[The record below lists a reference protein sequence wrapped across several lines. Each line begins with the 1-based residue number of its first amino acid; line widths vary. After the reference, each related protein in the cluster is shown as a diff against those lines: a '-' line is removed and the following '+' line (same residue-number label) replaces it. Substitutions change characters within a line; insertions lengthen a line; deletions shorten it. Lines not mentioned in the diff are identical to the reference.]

1 MRLLSILFWFLLG
14 LFVAAAAAI
23 GWYFSDS
30 ILKPQ
35 PYSLLEEFEII
46 DAREGLV
53 VLPEPPSDAQ
63 FANTRREG
71 VFNLLWEDGY
81 GNLGEV
87 VSEGNG
93 AVTRTLTNIVGQPPS
108 AGDDAQLEAFVFRQN
123 PLDDHGIDYENL
135 FLDGEEGRL
144 RTWWIPGSEDVAVLT
159 LHGRRRGRIAET
171 LRIIPTLV
179 EEGYS
184 VLSLSY
190 RNHSDSDPSRDG
202 FYHYGETEW
211 KDAAV
216 GLAFLKEKGIKRV
229 VLYGFSMGGAVALET
244 LEHYPEGA
252 VPVAA
257 LIMDAP
263 LLDPRTVFRLG
274 ASNMGLPLANRLAD
288 LALFVAGLRAG
299 INWQGLDQRHF
310 ASSVDVPTL
319 LITGIEDSTIPIEL
333 VDDFAANVPD
343 IEYYRVE
350 NADHVESWN
359 ENPGMY
365 ETWVK
370 TFLATHAPLQ

>member
-1 MRLLSILFWFLLG
+1 MRLLAILFWFLLG
-14 LFVAAAAAI
+14 LIVAAAAAI

-35 PYSLLEEFEII
+35 PYTLLEEFEII
-46 DAREGLV
+46 AVAEGQV
-53 VLPEPPSDAQ
+53 TLPEPPNDAQ

-71 VFNLLWEDGY
+71 VFNLLWHDGY
-81 GNLGEV
+81 GRLGDV
-87 VSEGNG
+87 VAEADGSL
-93 AVTRTLTNIVGQPPS
+93 TRELTNIIGAPPS
-108 AGDDAQLEAFVFRQN
+108 AGDKAQLEAFIFRQN
-123 PLDDHGIDYENL
+123 PLEDHGIAYEAL
-135 FLDGEEGRL
+135 FLNGEEGKL
-144 RTWWIPGSEDVAVLT
+144 RSWWIPQHEEIAVLM

-171 LRIIPTLV
+171 LRILPALV
-179 EEGYS
+179 AEGYS

-211 KDAAV
+211 KDVVV
-216 GLAFLKEKGIKRV
+216 GLEFLKEQGIERV

-244 LEHYPEGA
+244 LENYPESAIA
-252 VPVAA
+252 VDA

-263 LLDPRTVFRLG
+263 LLDPRTIFRLG

-299 INWQGLDQRHF
+299 IDWQGLDQRNF

-319 LITGIEDSTIPIEL
+319 LITGVEDSTIPLKL

-343 IEYYRVE
+343 IEYHRVE

-359 ENPGMY
+359 ENPEVY
-365 ETWVK
+365 ETWIK
-370 TFLATHAPLQ
+370 TFLASHAPL